1 MEMPDPTEMGREVSH
16 HLHEE
21 HESRL
26 RHDLREIE
34 RDWLEIVVAFVL
46 AFAAVSSAWSAY
58 EAARWGTHGSA
69 LFAEAST
76 KRAESIQSST
86 LGGQLALADVTIYT
100 QWFQATL
107 SGNKSLATEIRVR
120 MTPELSKA
128 VDTWLAGRPTNPLPP
143 GGPFRDGGYVIPK
156 TEETTALSHEA
167 TALLNEGED
176 AHNQANHF
184 VLVGV
189 MFAITLFFG
198 AISGKFA
205 AKALRTAMVVL
216 AAVAFSGALIAL
228 LLQPQ
233 IAPWAH

>member
-1 MEMPDPTEMGREVSH
+1 MEMPDPTEMSREVSH
-16 HLHEE
+16 HLHDE

-26 RHDLREIE
+26 KHDIKEIE
-34 RDWLEIVVAFVL
+34 RDWLEIVVALVL
-46 AFAAVSSAWSAY
+46 AFAAVASAWSAY
-58 EAARWGTHGSA
+58 EAARWGTRGSA

-107 SGNKSLATEIRVR
+107 AGNKKLATEIRVR
-120 MTPELSKA
+120 MTPELSA
-128 VDTWLAGRPTNPLPP
+128 AMDRWLAGKPPNTVPP
-143 GGPFRDGGYVIPK
+143 GGPFRNGGYVIPK
-156 TEETTALSHEA
+156 TEETAALSHEA

-189 MFAITLFFG
+189 LFAITLFFG
-198 AISGKFA
+198 AISGKFS
-205 AKALRTAMVVL
+205 AKPLRTAMVIFAV
-216 AAVAFSGALIAL
+216 VAFTTALVAL
-228 LLQPQ
+228 LAQPQ
-233 IAPWAH
+233 IAPWVH